1 MKNFDAL
8 TKQYISDNERF
19 ADLFN
24 YFVFHGKQVLTPE
37 GLEERGVTEVAIPY
51 IGKEY
56 KTVQKVRD
64 ILKAC
69 VAKEADD
76 VVYVLFG
83 LESQS
88 SIHYAMPVRNML
100 YDAMNFSAQV
110 ETLTKKNRQDKALKG
125 SAEYLSGLR
134 KDDRLVPVV
143 TLTLYWGTE
152 KWDGPRSLREM
163 LEDTEPEILKLVPD
177 YRMHLVSPAEMDEAS
192 LNLLHTELNQVFG
205 GIKAA
210 ADGVQALKK
219 LEKEPAYRA
228 LSAESAKV
236 LSAAIG
242 LDIDIPEG
250 GTVNM
255 CKALEEYARE
265 NKKEGREEGRAEG
278 REEGRAEG
286 HMEAIAE
293 SISALVETLKIGID
307 QAMDYLKVAPEYR
320 EEYKK
325 LLKK

>member
-37 GLEERGVTEVAIPY
+37 GLEERDVTEVAIPY

-152 KWDGPRSLREM
+152 KWDGQ
-163 LEDTEPEILKLVPD
+163 K
-177 YRMHLVSPAEMDEAS
+177 PA
-192 LNLLHTELNQVFG
+192 
-205 GIKAA
+205 
-210 ADGVQALKK
+210 
-219 LEKEPAYRA
+219 
-228 LSAESAKV
+228 
-236 LSAAIG
+236 
-242 LDIDIPEG
+242 
-250 GTVNM
+250 
-255 CKALEEYARE
+255 
-265 NKKEGREEGRAEG
+265 
-278 REEGRAEG
+278 
-286 HMEAIAE
+286 
-293 SISALVETLKIGID
+293 
-307 QAMDYLKVAPEYR
+307 
-320 EEYKK
+320 
-325 LLKK
+325 